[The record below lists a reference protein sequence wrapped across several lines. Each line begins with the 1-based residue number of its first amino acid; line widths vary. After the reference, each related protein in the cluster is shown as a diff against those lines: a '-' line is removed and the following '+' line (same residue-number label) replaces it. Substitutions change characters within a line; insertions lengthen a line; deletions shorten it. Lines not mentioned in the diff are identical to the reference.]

1 MYAAVCPSKQ
11 TQMDIILKD
20 LGYKEYKAENGRFG
34 SRNENICYA
43 TYSEDGCPTCHS
55 RDPSVTCGWCQSEGF
70 CTEGNAKGPHIARCP
85 RQYWIFNQTQCTN
98 DMCSIATSKYLCRS
112 PCKWSSLREKCSAPI
127 HIMDVANG
135 IVNSVQNVVE
145 MSKGFMIAAGV
156 IMGLV
161 VVVAIAGFFINSR
174 SHVYNNLPMM
184 KEHVTLN
191 DIPSL

>member
-1 MYAAVCPSKQ
+1 
-11 TQMDIILKD
+11 
-20 LGYKEYKAENGRFG
+20 
-34 SRNENICYA
+34 
-43 TYSEDGCPTCHS
+43 
-55 RDPSVTCGWCQSEGF
+55 
-70 CTEGNAKGPHIARCP
+70 
-85 RQYWIFNQTQCTN
+85 
-98 DMCSIATSKYLCRS
+98 
-112 PCKWSSLREKCSAPI
+112 
-127 HIMDVANG
+127 MDVANG